1 MPPTP
6 EATMIT
12 SFPHQSHQTQAT
24 PTPSYCHQHSLSS
37 LTTDDEEYY
46 TKMNQLAK
54 QQVVTSPHLS
64 VSERTTLISNT
75 GNNDNHKKLSNSYS
89 EASNHYYCNTTLK
102 PPQECK
108 RNTICNGADRHQ
120 LQLKQEQQD
129 QLLANPL
136 HKTLYDNFH
145 TELSSLREATIDALQ
160 VSNTQHENLCYDIEV
175 MSSRIS
181 YLRKKIS
188 LTGNEYLKKHGGE
201 NGMLLEGNDELTD
214 ELRKSLRM
222 SMVLEADTEEAD
234 STDNVSGLE
243 GGGGG
248 GMDGDNNSDID
259 GDEKN
264 IQLLSNST
272 IQRIGQSHNEINASL
287 TSSSKHTHRSST
299 NTRRSSM
306 RSSLHGSNISDATGM
321 PHMSRSSLLNML
333 GTSKAWLEQHD
344 PAQSNNNEHSRHS
357 ISSNEKD
364 STTEDPSPR
373 PSFRFSFMMGDGG
386 GDGMPSRWRARE
398 KERAKTEKQKEE
410 EEKRQQEQAIK
421 DKRGESN
428 EVKLQSLISKR
439 EIEISKLEKRT
450 ELVVQQTSTLR
461 DEVHTLE
468 AAQRTSL
475 NEYEHNR
482 THLINELHQVES
494 DNERL
499 NHMLVDTGVT
509 LEEKK
514 MCVDI
519 LASELKEARDELA
532 YIQKERDR
540 IRKKKKSLIMNRKS
554 NGGSKEQQIQ
564 QKNSQKKKE
573 KKPQRRCKEEKE
585 GEQKP
590 GESPQ
595 QGSYHQKR
603 RSSLGSSQG
612 KLTGYQNIPED
623 VIPCSS
629 KDDDTISSC
638 SKEDLDD
645 VEDEEGNDNSR
656 SRSSSCISAMSAL
669 TVDSC
674 EMVDILEL
682 LKLED

>member
-1 MPPTP
+1 MPPSP

-12 SFPHQSHQTQAT
+12 PFPLQSHQTQSTPT
-24 PTPSYCHQHSLSS
+24 PTPSYRLQHSLSS
-37 LTTDDEEYY
+37 ITADDEEYY
-46 TKMNQLAK
+46 TKMNNQLAK
-54 QQVVTSPHLS
+54 QQIVTSQLS
-64 VSERTTLISNT
+64 GSERTSRISNT
-75 GNNDNHKKLSNSYS
+75 GNNNDNHQLSNSYS
-89 EASNHYYCNTTLK
+89 EASSNNCNTTLN
-102 PPQECK
+102 PPPECK
-108 RNTICNGADRHQ
+108 RNTICNGADKHQ
-120 LQLKQEQQD
+120 LLLKQEQQD

-136 HKTLYDNFH
+136 HKTLYDKFH

-160 VSNTQHENLCYDIEV
+160 VSNTQHENICYDIEV

-188 LTGNEYLKKHGGE
+188 LAGNEYLKKHGGE
-201 NGMLLEGNDELTD
+201 NGMLLEGNDELLTD
-214 ELRKSLRM
+214 ELRESLRM
-222 SMVLEADTEEAD
+222 SMVLEADTEAD
-234 STDNVSGLE
+234 STENMS
-243 GGGGG
+243 
-248 GMDGDNNSDID
+248 GMDDDNSEGDDD
-259 GDEKN
+259 DKN

-272 IQRIGQSHNEINASL
+272 IKRIGHSQNEINASL
-287 TSSSKHTHRSST
+287 TSSSKHTVRSST

-321 PHMSRSSLLNML
+321 PHLSRNSLLNML

-344 PAQSNNNEHSRHS
+344 PAHNNNNNNEHSRHS
-357 ISSNEKD
+357 SSSNEKD
-364 STTEDPSPR
+364 STVEDPSPR

-398 KERAKTEKQKEE
+398 KEREKSVKQKEE
-410 EEKRQQEQAIK
+410 EEKRQQEKAIK

-468 AAQRTSL
+468 NAQRTSL
-475 NEYEHNR
+475 NEYEHQR
-482 THLINELHQVES
+482 SQLINELHQVES

-499 NHMLVDTGVT
+499 NHMLVETGVS
-509 LEEKK
+509 LETNK

-540 IRKKKKSLIMNRKS
+540 IRKKKKFLIMNRKLNPGS
-554 NGGSKEQQIQ
+554 NEQQHAQTQIP
-564 QKNSQKKKE
+564 QKKKK
-573 KKPQRRCKEEKE
+573 KKPQQRHHKEEE

-595 QGSYHQKR
+595 QGSHHQKR

-612 KLTGYQNIPED
+612 KLTRYQNVPED

-629 KDDDTISSC
+629 KDDDDTISSC

-645 VEDEEGNDNSR
+645 DVEDDEEGIDNSR

-669 TVDSC
+669 TLDSC
-674 EMVDILEL
+674 EMVDILEQL
-682 LKLED
+682 NLED